1 LREKKRR
8 GIAIKAAIPKYINHN
23 LRTLL
28 SIWAGKTVMNLTR
41 VFGRGG
47 TTLPGRIALKIDP
60 QVSTALSS
68 QLDTGSLIITGTNG
82 KTTTTALINGI
93 FKEAGLKCI
102 HNQSGSN
109 LAWGVAST
117 LIESSS
123 WWGRLHQNCAVLEV
137 DEGSFPD
144 VVRNIKPRGII
155 ATNIFRDQL
164 DRFGEI
170 DHIQNS
176 IKKGIE
182 NLPENGFKVINA
194 DDPSLAGINPANDKN
209 TLYYGLELEL
219 PAYPFQNTG
228 RDIKVCPLCSQ
239 ILTYDKIYFAHLG
252 HYRCE
257 ACKYKRPRPAVKLT
271 DCRNNPE
278 NKTTLEIST
287 SDDQTLKLTAPLM
300 GNYNLYNILAAIACA
315 LELEIPSKMI
325 IKSLDKAIPSFGRME
340 PFEYENKNIV
350 MALIKNPVGTNEVL
364 RTVLTQDH
372 SITII
377 IAINDKIAD
386 GTDISWLWDADFEQ
400 LHNHSDRLDNVIV
413 SGSRAWD
420 MAVRLKYSG
429 LDTSKIMVEEDPKRA
444 INISLEHTDPGG
456 RIFILPNYTA
466 MLELRQE
473 LNRMGM
479 GNPYWSRKE
488 IE

>member
-1 LREKKRR
+1 MREEKRQ
-8 GIAIKAAIPKYINHN
+8 GVAKKAAAPKHINRN

-28 SIWAGKTVMNLTR
+28 SIWVGKTIMSLTR
-41 VFGRGG
+41 IFGQGG
-47 TTLPGRIALKIDP
+47 TTLPGRIALKINP
-60 QVSTALSS
+60 QVSAVLSS
-68 QLDTGSLIITGTNG
+68 QLDAGSLIITGTNG

-93 FKEAGLKCI
+93 LKEAGLKCI

-137 DEGSFPD
+137 DEGSFPE

-182 NLPENGFKVINA
+182 NLLENSFKVINA
-194 DDPSLAGINPANDKN
+194 DDPSLAGINPANGKN
-209 TLYYGLELEL
+209 ILYYGLELDL

-228 RDIKVCPLCSQ
+228 RDIKVCPLCSH

-257 ACKYKRPRPAVKLT
+257 ACKYKRPLPAVKLT
-271 DCRNNPE
+271 DCQNDHKNN
-278 NKTTLEIST
+278 TTLEIST
-287 SDDQTLKLTAPLM
+287 SDQALKLITPLM
-300 GNYNLYNILAAIACA
+300 GTYNLYNILAAIACA
-315 LELEIPSKMI
+315 LELEIPSKTI

-340 PFEYENKNIV
+340 PFEYDNKKIV

-364 RTVLTQDH
+364 RTVLTHQDGKV
-372 SITII
+372 TIL
-377 IAINDKIAD
+377 IAINDNIAD

-400 LHNHSDRLDNVIV
+400 LHNHPDRLDNVIV

-429 LDTSKIMVEEDPKRA
+429 LEAGKILVEEEPQHA
-444 INISLEHTDPGG
+444 INKSLEHTDPGG

-466 MLELRQE
+466 MLELRRE

-479 GNPYWSRKE
+479 GNPYWNREE
-488 IE
+488 IL